1 MSGPS
6 HLDTL
11 MSIFAHRPG
20 LSPPYLQHILSA
32 HAGDLDRACN
42 FILTLSDADLSQ
54 PLFSD
59 PDPAPNRPP
68 PRPHASR
75 PDLQPTGIDLSDKVQ
90 AERLIDNLKDIV
102 VPALKSQLAGL
113 RFPDLCGEA
122 DRVKYS
128 LAGLVLESI
137 KLQPSHVSVDI
148 TEDRDVHI
156 VATDVAIAVDVERWT
171 YRLRFP
177 PLRDAGRAHF
187 EFSGVKADIILRVN
201 DRDATLSVVSC
212 ICNIAGAISFR
223 ANDARLSWLYN
234 TLAPILKNAFKPSLE
249 ATLTHAISD
258 GLEQQLHDWASWA
271 TDS

>member
-1 MSGPS
+1 MSTANL
-6 HLDTL
+6 HTL
-11 MSIFAHRPG
+11 QSIFAHRPG
-20 LSPPYLQHILSA
+20 LSPPYLQHILAA

-42 FILTLSDADLSQ
+42 YILTLSDADLHQ
-54 PLFSD
+54 PLFSQ
-59 PDPAPNRPP
+59 PPNTSPP
-68 PRPHASR
+68 SLPHPPR
-75 PDLQPTGIDLSDKVQ
+75 PDLQPAGIDLSDNVQ
-90 AERLIDNLKDIV
+90 AQTLIDNLKDIV
-102 VPALKSQLAGL
+102 VPALKTQLAGL

-137 KLQPSHVSVDI
+137 QLHPSHVTVDI
-148 TEDRDVHI
+148 TEDHHVHI
-156 VATDVAIAVDVERWT
+156 VATDVAISVDVDHWT

-177 PLRDAGRAHF
+177 PIRDAGSAHF
-187 EFSGVKADIILRVN
+187 EFSGVKADIVLRIN
-201 DRDATLSVVSC
+201 DRDATLSVDSC

-249 ATLTHAISD
+249 ATLTHAITD
-258 GLEQQLHDWASWA
+258 GLEQQLHDWTSWA